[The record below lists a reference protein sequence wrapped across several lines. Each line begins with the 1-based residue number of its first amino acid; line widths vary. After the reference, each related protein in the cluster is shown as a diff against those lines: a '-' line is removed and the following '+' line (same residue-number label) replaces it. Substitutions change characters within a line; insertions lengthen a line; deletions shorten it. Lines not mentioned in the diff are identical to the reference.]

1 FITANGTELAKS
13 AQTGASAE
21 YIVTSKDEHLYAR
34 IDGRIQ
40 AVKDEEKLDE
50 LWSAVASAWFKDGR
64 KDDDIQLVR
73 MDLTEA
79 EVWTTG
85 GSISFLY
92 EIGKANMTDQKPD
105 LGEHGTLRF

>member
-1 FITANGTELAKS
+1 
-13 AQTGASAE
+13 
-21 YIVTSKDEHLYAR
+21 
-34 IDGRIQ
+34 
-40 AVKDEEKLDE
+40 
-50 LWSAVASAWFKDGR
+50 
-64 KDDDIQLVR
+64 